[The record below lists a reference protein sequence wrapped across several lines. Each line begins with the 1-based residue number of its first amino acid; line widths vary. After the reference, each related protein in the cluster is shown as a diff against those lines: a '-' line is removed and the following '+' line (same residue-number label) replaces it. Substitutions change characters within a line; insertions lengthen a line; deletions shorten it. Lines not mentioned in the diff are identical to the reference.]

1 MRRVVSLLILAL
13 FLFLSAVEAKK
24 PKKKC
29 GAISWANCPKKGSGG
44 DPRLNERKNIKTKP
58 AAADVEE
65 KTLDE
70 IADL

>member
-29 GAISWANCPKKGSGG
+29 GAIVTLPK
-44 DPRLNERKNIKTKP
+44 NKTI
-58 AAADVEE
+58 E
-65 KTLDE
+65 K
-70 IADL
+70 